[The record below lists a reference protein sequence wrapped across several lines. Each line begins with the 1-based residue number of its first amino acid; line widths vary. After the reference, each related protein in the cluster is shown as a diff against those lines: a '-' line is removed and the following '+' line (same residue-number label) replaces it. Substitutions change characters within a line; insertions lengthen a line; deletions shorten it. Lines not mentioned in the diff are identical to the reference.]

1 MSALNLKRL
10 VVIALSQILGIVLTW
25 LLIGPG
31 FDLLRVLIDRPAIHG
46 ISPATYGTLYFLA
59 TSIPI
64 GLMIMIWMDAFL
76 DTKILP
82 D

>member
-1 MSALNLKRL
+1 MSGLALKRL
-10 VVIALSQILGIVLTW
+10 VVILLSQALGIVLAY
-25 LLIGPG
+25 LLIGVG
-31 FDLLRVLIDRPAIHG
+31 FDLLSALLQNPAIYG
-46 ISPATYGTLYFLA
+46 ISPATYGTIYFLA

-64 GLMIMIWMDAFL
+64 GLMVMIWMDAFL